1 MYKIINNHNI
11 YTKIRLE
18 TLNKEKIM
26 KEKPSME
33 SKMGPIY
40 MVVVI
45 LTFVILGVAGA
56 MRSEYD
62 NYVNTMTTF
71 EVSIPGEERIICDNY
86 MIDGKSITLFI
97 GTDEKVYQISDRED
111 VKITKIIDE
120 DCKSFKE
127 FIIKDNVEWGETPQ

>member
-1 MYKIINNHNI
+1 MYKIINNHNFYI
-11 YTKIRLE
+11 KIRLE

-26 KEKPSME
+26 KEKPTINCRMNPCI
-33 SKMGPIY
+33 MTI
-40 MVVVI
+40 I
-45 LTFVILGVAGA
+45 WIVAIGTVLLL
-56 MRSEYD
+56 MKSDYD
-62 NYVNTMTTF
+62 SYVNTMTTF
-71 EVSIPGEERIICDNY
+71 EVSIPGEEQIICDNY

-127 FIIKDNVEWGETPQ
+127 FIIKDNVEWGKTPQ